1 MVLKTGEILVL
12 PSGTRVVKVENG
24 QLRPFLSQS
33 LLSLSPF
40 LSLAQICSL
49 LLTNFLFLSLS
60 LSMYSVSITHTHTA
74 YFLILAITSISNC
87 HGKEGGQGR
96 RQNYPILPFFDAA
109 PYTLKGEM
117 RDNVKVGKGKGKD
130 MSHMSSF
137 LKTVGH
143 GIRMTKITGLG
154 VEISID
160 R

>member
-1 MVLKTGEILVL
+1 MTTTGE
-12 PSGTRVVKVENG
+12 
-24 QLRPFLSQS
+24 
-33 LLSLSPF
+33 
-40 LSLAQICSL
+40 
-49 LLTNFLFLSLS
+49 
-60 LSMYSVSITHTHTA
+60 
-74 YFLILAITSISNC
+74 
-87 HGKEGGQGR
+87 GGGHH
-96 RQNYPILPFFDAA
+96 PILPFFDAA